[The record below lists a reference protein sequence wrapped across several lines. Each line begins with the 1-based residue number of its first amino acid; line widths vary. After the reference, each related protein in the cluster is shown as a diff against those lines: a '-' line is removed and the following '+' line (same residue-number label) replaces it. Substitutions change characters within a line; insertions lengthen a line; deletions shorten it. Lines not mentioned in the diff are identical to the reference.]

1 MVTKR
6 INFKLRRLELFEA
19 FKPKRGKQVHELSGI
34 ALIVEGKL
42 LMVHAKKY
50 VGQNKKWSIPKGH
63 IEGDSLESALKE
75 LKEET
80 GIILDKD
87 CDEMIELEYLKGGI
101 VKFMDVYVYWRD
113 KLEIAEYLTGW
124 TVNPKFYDTNEI
136 IGAKFF
142 DLHTTCRKKID
153 ISMIDLLD
161 KLEEE

>member
-1 MVTKR
+1 LKR
-6 INFKLRRLELFEA
+6 LQLFEA
-19 FKPKRGKQVHELSGI
+19 FKVKKDKSVHELSGI

-42 LMVHAKKY
+42 LLVHAKKY
-50 VGQNKKWSIPKGH
+50 TGQNNKWSIPKGH

-87 CDEMIELEYLKGGI
+87 CDEMIEFEYLKGGI
-101 VKFMDVYVYWRD
+101 VKLMNVYVYWRD
-113 KLEIAEYLTGW
+113 KSEISEYLNRW